1 MTAASLPPDVRHLAV
16 LAPNWLGDAVMCEPL
31 IRALGRLRPE
41 CRVTLH
47 GRPAALAALRGHP
60 SLDAATPMDDRG
72 LQGPWTAGRTLARE
86 RPDAVLLLRGS
97 FRSALV
103 ARLSGARHRIGIDR
117 DGRGFLLT
125 RRIVWD
131 LAGPPRATVDL
142 YAALGE
148 SIGIPVEDRLP
159 RLEIAAEERTRA
171 KSMLRDLPRP
181 IVGFVPGGSK
191 LAKRWPRERF
201 VETAARLAGVAGS
214 VVLLGGPDEHELL
227 ASIEHA
233 ADGGLPVRDLAATG
247 LGLDSLRGVVQA
259 CDVLVTNDTGPR
271 HLAIGTGVPTV
282 VLFGPTDHRW
292 TLLPGAEERL
302 LLAEPF
308 LDDRHIADRHPEAC
322 RIDRIPVDDVV
333 DAVGNLLADGSV
345 SSPG

>member
-1 MTAASLPPDVRHLAV
+1 MMDSAHLPEAGKLAV

-31 IRALGRLRPE
+31 IRALGRHRPN
-41 CRVTLH
+41 CRITLH

-60 SLDAATPMDDRG
+60 ALDEAIVMDDRG
-72 LQGPWTAGRTLARE
+72 LRGPWTAGRALARE
-86 RPDAVLLLRGS
+86 HPDAVLLLRGS

-103 ARLSGARHRIGIDR
+103 ARLAGAPHRIGIDR

-125 RRIVWD
+125 QRVPWQLD
-131 LAGPPRATVDL
+131 GPPRPTVDL

-148 SIGIPVEDRLP
+148 AVGVPVEDRLP
-159 RLEIAAEERTRA
+159 RLDVTTEERSRA
-171 KSMLRDLPRP
+171 ASMLQDLPRP
-181 IVGFVPGGSK
+181 IVGVVPGGSK

-201 VETAARLAGVAGS
+201 VETADRLGGVAGS
-214 VVLLGGPDEHELL
+214 VVLLGGPDERELL
-227 ASIEHA
+227 ASIERA
-233 ADGGLPVRDLAATG
+233 CDGTIPVRDLAATG
-247 LGLDSLRGVVQA
+247 LGLESLRGVVEA

-271 HLAIGTGVPTV
+271 HLAVGTGVPTI

-292 TLLPGAEERL
+292 TILPGADERL

-333 DAVGNLLADGSV
+333 HAVADLLTDGPV
-345 SSPG
+345 SSSS

>member
-1 MTAASLPPDVRHLAV
+1 MTDAPLLPDVRHLAV

-31 IRALGRLRPE
+31 IRAVGRHRPE

-60 SLDAATPMDDRG
+60 SLDDAVAMDDRG
-72 LQGPWTAGRTLARE
+72 LRGPWTAGRALARE

-103 ARLSGARHRIGIDR
+103 ARISGAGHRIGIDR

-125 RRIVWD
+125 RRVAWD
-131 LAGPPRATVDL
+131 LAGPPRPTVDL

-148 SIGIPVEDRLP
+148 SLGIPVDDRLP
-159 RLEIAAEERTRA
+159 RLEVTAEEKARA
-171 KSMLRDLPRP
+171 SSMLRDLPRP

-191 LAKRWPRERF
+191 LPKRWPQERF

-214 VVLLGGPDEHELL
+214 VVLLGGPDERELL
-227 ASIEHA
+227 ASIELA
-233 ADGGLPVRDLAATG
+233 SDGTPPVRDLAAAG

-259 CDVLVTNDTGPR
+259 CDVLVTNDTGPH
-271 HLAIGTGVPTV
+271 HLAVGTGVPTV

-292 TLLPGAEERL
+292 TILPGAAERL

-308 LDDRHIADRHPEAC
+308 LDDLHVADRHPETC

-333 DAVGNLLADGSV
+333 HAVADLLAHGSV
-345 SSPG
+345 SSRA